1 MWTLLVEIGCNR
13 GYCTKSLLVIVLVT
27 NKLQLLAIICME
39 NTDISTNTCSLLSKL
54 NWNLKKFDTN
64 QIWRMF
70 AFNLKV
76 TFGCSCKAQLLLWRQ
91 TFLILTFHSFTT
103 AWQVVLKCLQ
113 TSWWRCSIVYLFT
126 TNFTLMTAS
135 KLEEPLMNWSRNK
148 HLFLLTNVCQVV
160 ADRFP
165 GLWDWGLKMVKRQI
179 AACKHS
185 ALQYCD

>member
-113 TSWWRCSIVYLFT
+113 TSWCRMKVQHSIPFYNQFHTNDSQQAWGT
-126 TNFTLMTAS
+126 THELVT
-135 KLEEPLMNWSRNK
+135 K
-148 HLFLLTNVCQVV
+148 
-160 ADRFP
+160 
-165 GLWDWGLKMVKRQI
+165 
-179 AACKHS
+179 
-185 ALQYCD
+185 